1 MPYTRP
7 NIVAGVTRATKAFFD
22 NILDGVDEATAGDGT
37 VELGYA
43 GTSAQ
48 QVVGTNEPTALA
60 GCSITFA
67 TTDRPALVTA
77 EIPLLYAG
85 GDVTGVIEISD
96 GTNVRA
102 SVMIVRG
109 GYGCGRVSMRVPAG
123 TASRTYT
130 MRAWRAVG
138 DANLEIT
145 PANPPSVRA
154 IHAIEV

>member
-1 MPYTRP
+1 MAYTRP
-7 NIVAGVTRATKAFFD
+7 NIISGVTRATKAFFD
-22 NILDGVDEATAGDGT
+22 NLLDGIDEAIAGDGT

-43 GTSAQ
+43 ASSDQ
-48 QVVGTNEPTALA
+48 QVVGTSEPTALA
-60 GCSITFA
+60 GCAITFA

-77 EIPLLYAG
+77 TIPLLYAG
-85 GDVTGVIEISD
+85 GDATGVIEISD
-96 GTNVRA
+96 GTNVRS

-109 GYGCGRVSMRVPAG
+109 NYGSGQVSLRVPAG

-130 MRAWRAVG
+130 LRAWRAVG

-145 PANPPSVRA
+145 PPNPPSVRS

>member
-1 MPYTRP
+1 MAYQRP
-7 NIVAGVTRATKAFFD
+7 SIVAGVTRATKAFFE
-22 NILDGVDEATAGDGT
+22 NIFDGIDEAVTADGT

-43 GTSAQ
+43 ATSDQ
-48 QVVGTNEPTALA
+48 QVVGTSEPTALA
-60 GCSITFA
+60 GCAITFA

-77 EIPLLYAG
+77 TIPLLYAG
-85 GDVTGVIEISD
+85 GDCTGVIEISD
-96 GTNVRA
+96 GTNVRS
-102 SVMIVRG
+102 SVMTVRG
-109 GYGCGRVSMRVPAG
+109 NYGSGQVSMRVPAG

-145 PANPPSVRA
+145 PANPPSLRS